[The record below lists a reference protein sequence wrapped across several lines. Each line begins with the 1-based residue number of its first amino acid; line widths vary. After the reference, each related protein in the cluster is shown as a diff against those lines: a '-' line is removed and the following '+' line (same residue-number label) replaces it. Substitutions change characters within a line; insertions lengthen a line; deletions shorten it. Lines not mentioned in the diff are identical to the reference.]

1 MGGSRDDAMAPT
13 LADGAPGTAPT
24 LAAPTPGP
32 SGPTVATPASPASDV
47 DAKRYALGP
56 IIGKGGMGEVRVARD
71 ERVGRDVA
79 VKSLIAGDEGPRP
92 EAVARFLREARVQGR
107 LDHPAIV
114 PVHDLGFDARG
125 VPYFAMKKL
134 AGRTLA
140 DILDRQRAGDADALA
155 RWPRRTLLAR
165 LADIA
170 LAVEFAHTRGVVHR
184 DLKPQNIML
193 GDFGEVYVLDWGIA
207 KIGDD
212 EPTSGAG
219 IQRSDLDTLDSVVGE
234 TAAGSVLGTPGY
246 MAPEQ
251 ARGGIIDHRVDVYAL
266 GCILF
271 EILTLEPMLP
281 RGMAALAAAMSAE
294 PGHPAARRPDGDIA
308 PELDD
313 ACARATA
320 PAATERT
327 ASARELHAAVQRY
340 LDGDRDLA
348 RRREMAAELATTA
361 SAAFDRGQRE
371 EAMRSAGRSLAL
383 DPGNADA
390 ATLVGRLLLEPP
402 KETPP
407 EVLASMEEANHALHK
422 RYMIAATLAYFAYIL
437 FLPGVLWVGVK
448 DWTIPILMAV
458 SATANAAFAYTL
470 SRTRTPPGS
479 RLYLLA
485 IAMDA
490 SLGFMS
496 SMYFSPLM
504 MTPGLVTASALT
516 FLASPLRFSPTP
528 VLITGTTVL
537 LLPLVLEWQGV
548 LPSTFTIDATGIHI
562 RSWVLH
568 SDPTG
573 TLVVLIGAN
582 LGLLLTVVQMALHL
596 RRAQVDSER
605 RTHLTT
611 WHLRKLVP

>member
-1 MGGSRDDAMAPT
+1 MGGSRDDAIAPT
-13 LADGAPGTAPT
+13 LADGAQGTAPT
-24 LAAPTPGP
+24 LAAPTGG
-32 SGPTVATPASPASDV
+32 GPTSGTEVAPSTAV

-56 IIGKGGMGEVRVARD
+56 IIGKGGMGVVRVARD

-79 VKSLIAGDEGPRP
+79 VKSLIAGEDGAHP

-140 DILDRQRAGDADALA
+140 EILDRQRAGDVDALA
-155 RWPRRTLLAR
+155 QWPRRTLLAR
-165 LADIA
+165 LADVC
-170 LAVEFAHTRGVVHR
+170 LAIEFAHTRGVVHR
-184 DLKPQNIML
+184 DLKPQNLML

-212 EPTSGAG
+212 EPRSGAG

-251 ARGGIIDHRVDVYAL
+251 ARGGVIDHRVGVYAL

-271 EILTLEPMLP
+271 EILTLEAMLP
-281 RGMAALAAAMSAE
+281 RGMAALAAALSAE

-320 PAATERT
+320 PAAVERT
-327 ASARELHAAVQRY
+327 PSARDLHAAVQRY

-348 RRREMAAELATTA
+348 RRREMAVELATAA

-371 EAMRSAGRSLAL
+371 DAMRTAGRALAL
-383 DPGNADA
+383 DPANRDA

-402 KETPP
+402 EEIPP
-407 EVLASMEEANHALHK
+407 EVVASIDDANHALHK
-422 RYMIAATLAYFAYIL
+422 RYMLAATLAYLAYL
-437 FLPGVLWVGVK
+437 ALLPGLLWVGVK
-448 DWTIPILMAV
+448 DWTIPSLMAV
-458 SATANAAFAYTL
+458 SATANAVFAYAL
-470 SRTRTPPGS
+470 SRTRTPPSSG
-479 RLYLLA
+479 LYLFAVVL
-485 IAMDA
+485 DA

-496 SMYFSPLM
+496 SMFFSPLM

-528 VLITGTTVL
+528 VLVTGVTVL
-537 LLPLVLEWQGV
+537 LLPLLLEWQGV

-568 SDPTG
+568 SNPTG

-596 RRAQVDSER
+596 RRAQVDSDR

-611 WHLRKLVP
+611 WHLRQLVP